1 MLFFPYGALHEF
13 PMVFQNRAV
22 KMMDEWTRPEPS
34 KMALL
39 TIDVQREFQP
49 GGASG
54 RIENASAG
62 AAAEKLADAFRRK
75 GLPVVHIVRIY
86 LPDGSNA
93 DICRRSR
100 IIEGD
105 HLLAPGS
112 DSSQIAPGLLP
123 DPSIR
128 LDHVLLLSG
137 GVQHIGP
144 AEWVIYKPRFGAFYQ
159 TPLLE
164 HLRRLDIT
172 TLAITGS
179 NYPNCPR
186 TTIYEASERDFRIV
200 AVRDAISLLDE
211 SGIGELEAVG
221 VLCLDSRE
229 VQALLPGA

>member
-1 MLFFPYGALHEF
+1 
-13 PMVFQNRAV
+13 
-22 KMMDEWTRPEPS
+22 
-34 KMALL
+34 MALL

-49 GGASG
+49 GASSG

-62 AAAEKLADAFRRK
+62 AAAAKLADTFRRR
-75 GLPVVHIVRIY
+75 GLQVIHIVRIY

-100 IIEGD
+100 IMAGD

-128 LDHVLLLSG
+128 LDHELLLSG
-137 GVQHIGP
+137 GVQQIGP

-164 HLRRLDIT
+164 HLRMLDIS

-186 TTIYEASERDFRIV
+186 ATIYEASERDFRIV
-200 AVRDAISLLDE
+200 AVRDAISLLDDR
-211 SGIGELEAVG
+211 GIRELEAIG
-221 VLCLDSRE
+221 VICLDS
-229 VQALLPGA
+229 QGIHALLPEA